1 MCYTF
6 KIKNILK
13 IIFLTI
19 LHICLVY
26 PVHILGYPSHF
37 MSFLKSSHVLIVY
50 VYDVLSICMFALCAH
65 SGVPGEARRKSI
77 GFPKTGV
84 RNSSYLPRVLGT

>member
-1 MCYTF
+1 MSSIPCSYPWLPLSLYVLF
-6 KIKNILK
+6 KK
-13 IIFLTI
+13 FS
-19 LHICLVY
+19 CPY
-26 PVHILGYPSHF
+26 CF
-37 MSFLKSSHVLIVY
+37 Y